1 MSVFEKGSLCRS
13 IAGHDKD
20 TIYIVVNVGQQIMV
34 CDGRYKKLENA
45 KNKNPKH
52 LILLDREDEELK
64 EKFWSGKVRNEDIK
78 YSIKNY
84 LIHIKKST
92 GGK

>member
-1 MSVFEKGSLCRS
+1 MFLKKAVY
-13 IAGHDKD
+13 AGPLPDMIK
-20 TIYIVVNVGQQIMV
+20 ILYIVVNVGQQIMV

-64 EKFWSGKVRNEDIK
+64 EKFRSGKVRNEDIK